1 MFKKKSMVNIS
12 LAFLITLSFGANT
25 NAKDAMDWNGDG
37 RTGLEE
43 TIYSLQVV
51 AGIQDEGWYCQD
63 DDTVN
68 NIYRTCN
75 YFPLELGNR
84 WEFTTGSRLSLNS
97 EQSCSTGL
105 TGIRYGTNGYEYE
118 PIMQNKELGLA
129 TGCQYEMPE
138 NDFADFGINMV
149 FIDPEMAIGQTT
161 THSYFDG
168 NWTFITTLVGL
179 EQVVVPS
186 GTYNALKYEIVT
198 NDVADPLDTCS
209 FKTTIWLAKGI
220 GPVKIHRTDA
230 IPTDCSGCMFVC
242 RPDNNY
248 TIVNT
253 PAELIRA
260 DVSGVQY

>member
-1 MFKKKSMVNIS
+1 MQSGKNRIFAVGFTMVTI
-12 LAFLITLSFGANT
+12 FLFNSFGTAADNFVFIPLNT
-25 NAKDAMDWNGDG
+25 NSTSTPK
-37 RTGLEE
+37 
-43 TIYSLQVV
+43 
-51 AGIQDEGWYCQD
+51 CQD

-75 YFPLELGNR
+75 YFPLEKGNR
-84 WEFTTGSRLSLNS
+84 WEFTTGSRLSLHS

-129 TGCQYEMPE
+129 IGCQYEMPE
-138 NDFADFGINMV
+138 NDFSDFGVNMV
-149 FIDPEMAIGQTT
+149 LIDPEMTIGQTT
-161 THSYFDG
+161 NHSYFGG

-186 GTYNALKYEIVT
+186 GTYNTLKYEIVT
-198 NDVADPLDTCS
+198 NDIAEPLDPCS
-209 FKTTIWLAKGI
+209 YKTTIWLAKGI

-230 IPTDCSGCMFVC
+230 TPDGCSGCMFVC

-260 DVSGVQY
+260 DVGGVQY